1 MHLEKRRGVSELYAS
16 MLMVAV
22 TLAFGGA
29 ASALAMGQFGLA
41 ASSASLSG
49 SLAQRSSGTQVSL
62 IYAYAGQGSCPAYK
76 GAPEGTTL
84 SLILSDYGSS
94 RFAPVAAFVNG
105 TIYASNYPVVSPGG
119 TATVAIPL
127 LPSGTCAHSSGQTV
141 LLVDSDGDE
150 VQFAT

>member
-1 MHLEKRRGVSELYAS
+1 

-29 ASALAMGQFGLA
+29 ASALAMGQFGLV

-62 IYAYAGQGSCPAYK
+62 IYAYVGQGSCPAYK
-76 GAPEGTTL
+76 GTPEGTTL
-84 SLILSDYGSS
+84 SMILFAYGSS
-94 RFAPVAAFVNG
+94 RFAPVVAFVNG
-105 TIYASNYPVVSPGG
+105 TIYASSYPIVSQGG
-119 TATVAIPL
+119 SATIAIQL
-127 LPSGTCAHSSGQTV
+127 LPSGTCAHSSGQTI